1 MPSIIAR
8 RTIRDVMLSS
18 VSWLQTIC
26 GPVTINYRS
35 KVSHRTGLFVAVVS
49 ILLYK
54 IDHVYSQQY
63 ATQDSDIVINPS
75 GTTVTISAVSTTAIS
90 NDGYSSVTLSNA
102 GTLSGTAYKFIGI
115 EFSSSGTSSTATN
128 SGTITASGSI
138 GIGIVDSGTA
148 NTVTN
153 SGAINVTSSSGLG
166 IGISGTSSTI
176 INSGSIS
183 TIGSGSFSYPGYT
196 FSIYNDAIANVGT
209 ITSLNN
215 SGTLTTTGTDSSGIR
230 NIGGT
235 ITSLTNSGTI
245 SGGGYGIYNDYYSTT
260 AGYIGTLTNSTTGSI
275 SSIYNAASIGN
286 INNYGT
292 VTSLTNAETISSTSG
307 PTEYSYYAIALY
319 NDGTFGTITNTGTI
333 TGTSSSSAGSGIY
346 NTGIITTL
354 NNSNSISASGNYAWG
369 IYNSGTITALTNTGT
384 ISGDA
389 VYENKGIYTDG
400 YIGSLINS
408 GTISATGSAA
418 YSGDFAAGIQA
429 DGIIYSFSNL
439 SAGTVSSTNTIGI
452 AYGFWNSSS
461 TINTF
466 VNAGTISGESTSGT
480 AYGFYNSNSY
490 SVVASVSS
498 FTNSGAIT
506 GTGTSSSAYGIYN
519 NYYGTISTFTNS
531 LGGTISGLVEG
542 DSSYSDVGNGIYNS
556 GTIGTFINAGSING
570 TNYNNYNGVGYGIY
584 NYGTISSLTNS
595 GTISGITMNAHTY
608 GIINEL
614 VITSLTNSGTISATS
629 TSGNSYGLLNDYG
642 ATIETLTNSSSGTIA
657 GIDSSEWEA
666 DGIYNDGTITSLTNA
681 GTVSGTSSTGGAYG
695 IYNDSYG
702 IISTFTNSLGGTITG
717 STAGISYGIY
727 NDGTITALTNN
738 GAISATSSLSYAEGI
753 YNSNT
758 IGVINNSGTITASGL
773 SYSDGIWND
782 YGGSITSII
791 NSGTIS
797 SSSTDGYSTGILN
810 KQGASIGSITATN
823 YGIYNG
829 GTITSL
835 TNGQGGNSASA
846 STTALTYYGAL
857 PTNYYEYVTSTTHY
871 GQIAFTSPTGA
882 FTFGIDSGS
891 TLSAG
896 TYSDVLSGITSSNLS
911 NTSGTFGLYSWSLIN
926 GGSYY
931 NLVVSSP
938 NGALSSYSTSD
949 DGSISVASGSTAT
962 VTSDTTLST
971 TVKVSGGTLSVSSG
985 STLTNSQPIQITS
998 TGTATIAGTVNANVA
1013 VTGTFVSTSSI
1024 STASTSFTV
1033 NSGGTVNGN
1042 LTLNSGI
1049 ASIDGTLN
1057 GNVNVYSGG
1066 ALRGSGTIE
1075 GGPWYIYTGGILE
1088 PGNSP
1093 GILYTT
1099 TSGIAQS
1106 GSITTMDIDGATVGT
1121 GGGHYSQINISGSSS
1136 TFTIN
1141 TGAILYPKI
1150 RDITDSGGE
1159 GVTNTYVPTL
1169 GTQYIIVYAEGG
1181 VSGTFTTISQ
1191 PSSGLPTGYR
1201 FIDTYTS
1208 DEVILSIVPSYST
1221 IGATVSNNM
1230 KAVGTVID
1238 DTSSDNSDRA
1248 VVLTDLYA
1256 LTSTSSIG
1264 TALQQISGD
1273 AHTVSP
1279 LAAYRGQQAVMAMVD
1294 DRLASLRRDGG
1305 TSGTNL
1311 TSLDFANISSS
1322 EKASILSALTAK
1334 FGSNNGSKTSTAG
1347 PSLWMRTISQ
1357 TSLGGNDGNALTLNS
1372 SSIGVVLGA
1381 DYGLGK
1387 DKIVGGAASFVRNA
1401 ATGGSQV
1408 LSTGLSF
1415 YGTQSL
1421 APFYVSGRIGGSYD
1435 EYSNSRSID
1444 FSTISRTASSST
1456 NGYQVTG
1463 NIELGRRYDILGY
1476 SIEGYSAV
1484 NAGSIHRSSFSE
1496 SGANTLNLT
1505 ISEYGANTFNTTLG
1519 TRISSQYR
1527 FAQNLYLTP
1536 FAQVAWQHDFA
1547 TVTGN
1552 TTSSLFSTSYT
1563 LEGPEIGYE
1572 SAHIGIGLAG
1582 SVGKTGRI
1590 FAQYDGS
1597 VRTREADHSFELGM
1611 AFNW

>member
-1 MPSIIAR
+1 MGADHINIQ
-8 RTIRDVMLSS
+8 I
-18 VSWLQTIC
+18 
-26 GPVTINYRS
+26 GPPYGGRP
-35 KVSHRTGLFVAVVS
+35 RTGLIVAVVS

-63 ATQDSDIVINPS
+63 ATQDGDTVINPS

-90 NDGYSSVTLSNA
+90 DYGYSSVTLSNA
-102 GTLSGTAYKFIGI
+102 GTLSGTAYNFFGI
-115 EFSSSGTSSTATN
+115 DFSSSGTSSTATN

-138 GIGIVDSGTA
+138 GIGIVDSGTS

-166 IGISGTSSTI
+166 IGIEGTSSTI

-183 TIGSGSFSYPGYT
+183 TIGSGSFSYPDYPLL
-196 FSIYNDAIANVGT
+196 FYNDAIANVGT
-209 ITSLNN
+209 ITSLTN

-260 AGYIGTLTNSTTGSI
+260 AGYIGTLTNSTTGTI

-292 VTSLTNAETISSTSG
+292 V
-307 PTEYSYYAIALY
+307 
-319 NDGTFGTITNTGTI
+319 
-333 TGTSSSSAGSGIY
+333 
-346 NTGIITTL
+346 
-354 NNSNSISASGNYAWG
+354 
-369 IYNSGTITALTNTGT
+369 
-384 ISGDA
+384 
-389 VYENKGIYTDG
+389 
-400 YIGSLINS
+400 
-408 GTISATGSAA
+408 
-418 YSGDFAAGIQA
+418 
-429 DGIIYSFSNL
+429 
-439 SAGTVSSTNTIGI
+439 
-452 AYGFWNSSS
+452 
-461 TINTF
+461 
-466 VNAGTISGESTSGT
+466 
-480 AYGFYNSNSY
+480 
-490 SVVASVSS
+490 
-498 FTNSGAIT
+498 
-506 GTGTSSSAYGIYN
+506 
-519 NYYGTISTFTNS
+519 
-531 LGGTISGLVEG
+531 
-542 DSSYSDVGNGIYNS
+542 
-556 GTIGTFINAGSING
+556 
-570 TNYNNYNGVGYGIY
+570 
-584 NYGTISSLTNS
+584 
-595 GTISGITMNAHTY
+595 
-608 GIINEL
+608 
-614 VITSLTNSGTISATS
+614 
-629 TSGNSYGLLNDYG
+629 
-642 ATIETLTNSSSGTIA
+642 
-657 GIDSSEWEA
+657 
-666 DGIYNDGTITSLTNA
+666 
-681 GTVSGTSSTGGAYG
+681 
-695 IYNDSYG
+695 
-702 IISTFTNSLGGTITG
+702 
-717 STAGISYGIY
+717 
-727 NDGTITALTNN
+727 
-738 GAISATSSLSYAEGI
+738 
-753 YNSNT
+753 
-758 IGVINNSGTITASGL
+758 
-773 SYSDGIWND
+773 
-782 YGGSITSII
+782 
-791 NSGTIS
+791 
-797 SSSTDGYSTGILN
+797 
-810 KQGASIGSITATN
+810 
-823 YGIYNG
+823 
-829 GTITSL
+829 TSL

-998 TGTATIAGTVNANVA
+998 TGTATIAGTVNANIA
-1013 VTGTFVSTSSI
+1013 VTGTSVSTSSI

-1033 NSGGTVNGN
+1033 SSGGTVIGD
-1042 LTLNSGI
+1042 LTLNSGV

-1057 GNVNVYSGG
+1057 GEVNVYSGG

-1106 GSITTMDIDGATVGT
+1106 GSITIMDIDGATVGT
-1121 GGGHYSQINISGSSS
+1121 GGGHYSQINIGGSSS

-1279 LAAYRGQQAVMAMVD
+1279 LAAYRGQQAVMGMVD

-1305 TSGTNL
+1305 ASGTNL

-1322 EKASILSALTAK
+1322 EKASILGALSAN

-1357 TSLGGNDGNALTLNS
+1357 TSLGGNDGNALALNS
-1372 SSIGVVLGA
+1372 SSIGAVFGA

-1387 DKIVGGAASFVRNA
+1387 DKIVGGAVSFVSNA

-1496 SGANTLNLT
+1496 SGVNTLNLT
-1505 ISEYGANTFNTTLG
+1505 ISEYGANTLNTTLG
-1519 TRISSQYR
+1519 TRISSHYQ
-1527 FAQNLYLTP
+1527 FVQNLDLTP

-1563 LEGPEIGYE
+1563 LEGPEVGYD
-1572 SAHIGIGLAG
+1572 SAHIGIGVAG
-1582 SVGKTGRI
+1582 SVGKTGGI

-1597 VRTREADHSFELGM
+1597 VRTRETDHSFELGM

>member
-1 MPSIIAR
+1 M
-8 RTIRDVMLSS
+8 SS
-18 VSWLQTIC
+18 LQTIC

-35 KVSHRTGLFVAVVS
+35 KVSHRTGLIVAVVS

-63 ATQDSDIVINPS
+63 ATQDGDTVINPS

-90 NDGYSSVTLSNA
+90 DYGYSSVTLSNA
-102 GTLSGTAYKFIGI
+102 GTLSGTAYNFFGI
-115 EFSSSGTSSTATN
+115 DFSSSGTSSTATN

-138 GIGIVDSGTA
+138 GIGIVDSGTS

-166 IGISGTSSTI
+166 IGIEGTSSTI

-183 TIGSGSFSYPGYT
+183 TIGSGSFSYPDYPLL
-196 FSIYNDAIANVGT
+196 FYNDAIANVGT
-209 ITSLNN
+209 ITSLTN

-260 AGYIGTLTNSTTGSI
+260 AGYIGTLTNSTTGTI

-292 VTSLTNAETISSTSG
+292 V
-307 PTEYSYYAIALY
+307 
-319 NDGTFGTITNTGTI
+319 
-333 TGTSSSSAGSGIY
+333 
-346 NTGIITTL
+346 
-354 NNSNSISASGNYAWG
+354 
-369 IYNSGTITALTNTGT
+369 
-384 ISGDA
+384 
-389 VYENKGIYTDG
+389 
-400 YIGSLINS
+400 
-408 GTISATGSAA
+408 
-418 YSGDFAAGIQA
+418 
-429 DGIIYSFSNL
+429 
-439 SAGTVSSTNTIGI
+439 
-452 AYGFWNSSS
+452 
-461 TINTF
+461 
-466 VNAGTISGESTSGT
+466 
-480 AYGFYNSNSY
+480 
-490 SVVASVSS
+490 
-498 FTNSGAIT
+498 
-506 GTGTSSSAYGIYN
+506 
-519 NYYGTISTFTNS
+519 
-531 LGGTISGLVEG
+531 
-542 DSSYSDVGNGIYNS
+542 
-556 GTIGTFINAGSING
+556 
-570 TNYNNYNGVGYGIY
+570 
-584 NYGTISSLTNS
+584 
-595 GTISGITMNAHTY
+595 
-608 GIINEL
+608 
-614 VITSLTNSGTISATS
+614 
-629 TSGNSYGLLNDYG
+629 
-642 ATIETLTNSSSGTIA
+642 
-657 GIDSSEWEA
+657 
-666 DGIYNDGTITSLTNA
+666 
-681 GTVSGTSSTGGAYG
+681 
-695 IYNDSYG
+695 
-702 IISTFTNSLGGTITG
+702 
-717 STAGISYGIY
+717 
-727 NDGTITALTNN
+727 
-738 GAISATSSLSYAEGI
+738 
-753 YNSNT
+753 
-758 IGVINNSGTITASGL
+758 
-773 SYSDGIWND
+773 
-782 YGGSITSII
+782 
-791 NSGTIS
+791 
-797 SSSTDGYSTGILN
+797 
-810 KQGASIGSITATN
+810 
-823 YGIYNG
+823 
-829 GTITSL
+829 TSL

-998 TGTATIAGTVNANVA
+998 TGTATIAGTVNANIA
-1013 VTGTFVSTSSI
+1013 VTGTSVSTSSI

-1033 NSGGTVNGN
+1033 SSGGTVIGD
-1042 LTLNSGI
+1042 LTLNSGV

-1057 GNVNVYSGG
+1057 GEVNVYSGG

-1106 GSITTMDIDGATVGT
+1106 GSITIMDIDGATVGT
-1121 GGGHYSQINISGSSS
+1121 GGGHYSQINIGGSSS

-1279 LAAYRGQQAVMAMVD
+1279 LAAYRGQQAVMGMVD

-1305 TSGTNL
+1305 ASGTNL

-1322 EKASILSALTAK
+1322 EKASILGALSAN

-1357 TSLGGNDGNALTLNS
+1357 TSLGGNDGNALALNS
-1372 SSIGVVLGA
+1372 SSIGAVFGA

-1387 DKIVGGAASFVRNA
+1387 DKIVGGAVSFVSNA

-1496 SGANTLNLT
+1496 SGVNTLNLT
-1505 ISEYGANTFNTTLG
+1505 ISEYGANTLNTTLG
-1519 TRISSQYR
+1519 TRISSHYQ
-1527 FAQNLYLTP
+1527 FVQNLDLTP

-1563 LEGPEIGYE
+1563 LEGPEVGYD
-1572 SAHIGIGLAG
+1572 SAHIGIGVAG
-1582 SVGKTGRI
+1582 SVGKTGGI

-1597 VRTREADHSFELGM
+1597 VRTRETDHSFELGM

>member
-1 MPSIIAR
+1 M
-8 RTIRDVMLSS
+8 SS
-18 VSWLQTIC
+18 LQTIC

-35 KVSHRTGLFVAVVS
+35 KVSHRTGLIVAVVS

-63 ATQDSDIVINPS
+63 ATQDGDTVINPS

-90 NDGYSSVTLSNA
+90 DYGYSSVTLSNA
-102 GTLSGTAYKFIGI
+102 GTLSGTAYNFFGI
-115 EFSSSGTSSTATN
+115 DFSSSGTSSTATN

-138 GIGIVDSGTA
+138 GIGIVDSGTS

-166 IGISGTSSTI
+166 IGIEGTSSTI

-183 TIGSGSFSYPGYT
+183 TIGSGSFSYPDYPLL
-196 FSIYNDAIANVGT
+196 FYNDAIANVGT
-209 ITSLNN
+209 ITSLTN

-260 AGYIGTLTNSTTGSI
+260 AGYIGTLTNSTTGTI

-292 VTSLTNAETISSTSG
+292 V
-307 PTEYSYYAIALY
+307 
-319 NDGTFGTITNTGTI
+319 
-333 TGTSSSSAGSGIY
+333 
-346 NTGIITTL
+346 
-354 NNSNSISASGNYAWG
+354 
-369 IYNSGTITALTNTGT
+369 
-384 ISGDA
+384 
-389 VYENKGIYTDG
+389 
-400 YIGSLINS
+400 
-408 GTISATGSAA
+408 
-418 YSGDFAAGIQA
+418 
-429 DGIIYSFSNL
+429 
-439 SAGTVSSTNTIGI
+439 
-452 AYGFWNSSS
+452 
-461 TINTF
+461 
-466 VNAGTISGESTSGT
+466 
-480 AYGFYNSNSY
+480 
-490 SVVASVSS
+490 
-498 FTNSGAIT
+498 
-506 GTGTSSSAYGIYN
+506 
-519 NYYGTISTFTNS
+519 
-531 LGGTISGLVEG
+531 
-542 DSSYSDVGNGIYNS
+542 
-556 GTIGTFINAGSING
+556 
-570 TNYNNYNGVGYGIY
+570 
-584 NYGTISSLTNS
+584 
-595 GTISGITMNAHTY
+595 
-608 GIINEL
+608 
-614 VITSLTNSGTISATS
+614 
-629 TSGNSYGLLNDYG
+629 
-642 ATIETLTNSSSGTIA
+642 
-657 GIDSSEWEA
+657 
-666 DGIYNDGTITSLTNA
+666 
-681 GTVSGTSSTGGAYG
+681 
-695 IYNDSYG
+695 
-702 IISTFTNSLGGTITG
+702 
-717 STAGISYGIY
+717 
-727 NDGTITALTNN
+727 
-738 GAISATSSLSYAEGI
+738 
-753 YNSNT
+753 
-758 IGVINNSGTITASGL
+758 
-773 SYSDGIWND
+773 
-782 YGGSITSII
+782 
-791 NSGTIS
+791 
-797 SSSTDGYSTGILN
+797 
-810 KQGASIGSITATN
+810 
-823 YGIYNG
+823 
-829 GTITSL
+829 TSL

-998 TGTATIAGTVNANVA
+998 TGTATIAGTVNANIA
-1013 VTGTFVSTSSI
+1013 VTGTSVSTSSI

-1033 NSGGTVNGN
+1033 SSGGTVIGD
-1042 LTLNSGI
+1042 LTLNSGV

-1057 GNVNVYSGG
+1057 GEVNVYSGG

-1106 GSITTMDIDGATVGT
+1106 GSITIMDIDGATVGT
-1121 GGGHYSQINISGSSS
+1121 GGGHYSQINIGGSSS

-1279 LAAYRGQQAVMAMVD
+1279 LAAYRGQQAVMGMVD

-1305 TSGTNL
+1305 ASGTNL

-1322 EKASILSALTAK
+1322 EKASILGALSAN

-1357 TSLGGNDGNALTLNS
+1357 TSLGGNDGNALALNS
-1372 SSIGVVLGA
+1372 SSIGAVFGA

-1387 DKIVGGAASFVRNA
+1387 DKIVGGAVSFVSNA

-1496 SGANTLNLT
+1496 SGVNTLNLT
-1505 ISEYGANTFNTTLG
+1505 ISEYGANTLNTTLG
-1519 TRISSQYR
+1519 TRISS
-1527 FAQNLYLTP
+1527 
-1536 FAQVAWQHDFA
+1536 V
-1547 TVTGN
+1547 
-1552 TTSSLFSTSYT
+1552 SYT
-1563 LEGPEIGYE
+1563 HLTLPT
-1572 SAHIGIGLAG
+1572 
-1582 SVGKTGRI
+1582 KRI
-1590 FAQYDGS
+1590 
-1597 VRTREADHSFELGM
+1597 V
-1611 AFNW
+1611 